1 MFKPY
6 INCKCVHTTK
16 CFAHVA
22 PACLLCIYPVVYFSN
37 KVEWSV
43 IVHSYTSMLCMHAMP
58 PDTDCWVPPG
68 ASTAR
73 SSWQGHPWLQTS
85 VTEKMLQILRFP
97 LLRNK
102 LLTVNT
108 HLRNPESWHF
118 CGVTVGWSSVP
129 IEKSQRGGQ
138 RVHTAAAGGGQ
149 IRSRAKILHL
159 ASNNVPDPKSL

>member
-1 MFKPY
+1 MYTQQSALRMSLQLVYYVY
-6 INCKCVHTTK
+6 IQWFIFQIKLSGLSSFTHI
-16 CFAHVA
+16 
-22 PACLLCIYPVVYFSN
+22 PLLC
-37 KVEWSV
+37 
-43 IVHSYTSMLCMHAMP
+43 MRAMP

-85 VTEKMLQILRFP
+85 VTEKMLQILCFP

-102 LLTVNT
+102 LLTVNI

-138 RVHTAAAGGGQ
+138 TCPHSSCGCWTN
-149 IRSRAKILHL
+149 KI
-159 ASNNVPDPKSL
+159 KS